1 MDKLKQLS
9 CRLTKLAMQHKLLTM
24 VISVIV
30 VSIVL
35 VGISMHLYY
44 SSDAFRVDLSR
55 PDYVPYRAQIDNSN
69 DHNRDMFEA
78 QGEVTGKVLND
89 FLQKYKQ
96 EEKKADGARA
106 FASNVLSDDQ
116 LGVNGGGNGAG
127 GATTQGQD
135 GSLE

>member
-1 MDKLKQLS
+1 MDKLKQFS
-9 CRLTKLAMQHKLLTM
+9 NRLLRLITQYKLPTM
-24 VISVIV
+24 VISVIM

-35 VGISMHLYY
+35 VSISMYLYY

-78 QGEVTGKVLND
+78 QGEVTGKVLDD

-96 EEKKADGARA
+96 EEKKADGARV
-106 FASNVLSDDQ
+106 FASDVLSDDQ
-116 LGVNGGGNGAG
+116 LGIGGSNGTG
-127 GATTQGQD
+127 GATTQGRD
-135 GSLE
+135 GLLE

>member
-1 MDKLKQLS
+1 
-9 CRLTKLAMQHKLLTM
+9 M
-24 VISVIV
+24 VLSVIA

-35 VGISMHLYY
+35 VGISMYLYY

-78 QGEVTGKVLND
+78 QGEVTGNVLD
-89 FLQKYKQ
+89 SFLQKYKQ

-106 FASNVLSDDQ
+106 FASDVLSDDQ
-116 LGVNGGGNGAG
+116 LGISSGNGAG

>member
-1 MDKLKQLS
+1 MDKFK
-9 CRLTKLAMQHKLLTM
+9 RLGRRMARLVMQHKLPTM
-24 VISVIV
+24 VVSVIV

-69 DHNRDMFEA
+69 NHNRDMFEA
-78 QGEVTGKVLND
+78 QGEVTGKVLDD

-106 FASNVLSDDQ
+106 FASDVLSDDQ
-116 LGVNGGGNGAG
+116 LGVNGSGNGAG
-127 GATTQGQD
+127 STTIQGQD
-135 GSLE
+135 GSSE

>member
-1 MDKLKQLS
+1 MDKLKQFSNWLL
-9 CRLTKLAMQHKLLTM
+9 RLISQYKLPTM
-24 VISVIV
+24 VVSVIM

-35 VGISMHLYY
+35 VSISMYLYY

-78 QGEVTGKVLND
+78 QGEVTGKVLDD

-96 EEKKADGARA
+96 EEKKADSARV
-106 FASNVLSDDQ
+106 FASDVLSDDQ
-116 LGVNGGGNGAG
+116 LGIGGSNGTG
-127 GATTQGQD
+127 GATTQGRD

>member
-1 MDKLKQLS
+1 MDKVRQLG
-9 CRLTKLAMQHKLLTM
+9 RQIVGLITQYKLPTM
-24 VISVIV
+24 VLSVIA

-78 QGEVTGKVLND
+78 QGEVTDKVLDN

-106 FASNVLSDDQ
+106 FASDVLSDDQ
-116 LGVNGGGNGAG
+116 LGISGGNGVG

-135 GSLE
+135 GQLE